1 MTEHVSQMTIDG
13 LAARLLSDA
22 ETATARAHVASCT
35 RCRGD
40 LETAEAAC
48 ATFTRE
54 VLPRTLDRL
63 APRRAAPWR
72 ILAPAFAVSG
82 LATVLLVVWFVR
94 RAPVPPTA
102 DDDLRMKGALTFQVF
117 ASRGD
122 QVFAVRDATRLA
134 AGDKI
139 RFVVGAGEARYVLVA
154 SIDGAGHATIYH
166 PYGGARSAPA
176 PVQPTDLPGSIVLD
190 AAPGPERVFALVS
203 REPLAAGD
211 VARTLEALG
220 ERGAAAIRAT
230 PTLDLP
236 GVTQA
241 SVVFEKAA
249 P

>member
-1 MTEHVSQMTIDG
+1 MTEHLSQMTIDG

-22 ETATARAHVASCT
+22 ETATARGHVASCA

-54 VLPRTLDRL
+54 VLPRTLERL
-63 APRRAAPWR
+63 RPRPSAWR
-72 ILAPAFAVSG
+72 IFAPAFAVSA

-94 RAPVPPTA
+94 RDKPVV

-122 QVFAVRDATRLA
+122 QVFPVRDATRLA

-154 SIDGAGHATIYH
+154 SIDGAGQATIYH
-166 PYGGARSAPA
+166 PYGGARSVPA

-203 REPLAAGD
+203 REPLDAGD
-211 VARTLEALG
+211 VARALEELG
-220 ERGAAAIRAT
+220 KRGAEAIRST
-230 PTLDLP
+230 PALELP
-236 GVTQA
+236 DVTQA
-241 SVVFEKAA
+241 SVVFEKEA

>member
-1 MTEHVSQMTIDG
+1 MIDHLSQMTIDG

-22 ETATARAHVASCT
+22 ETATARAHVASCA
-35 RCRGD
+35 RCSGD

-54 VLPRTLDRL
+54 VLPRTLERL
-63 APRRAAPWR
+63 RPRSSPWR
-72 ILAPAFAVSG
+72 IFAPAFAVSA
-82 LATVLLVVWFVR
+82 LATLLLVVWFVR
-94 RAPVPPTA
+94 RSPTA
-102 DDDLRMKGALTFQVF
+102 APDDDLRMKGTVTFQVF

-122 QVFAVRDATRLA
+122 QVFPVRDATRLA

-154 SIDGAGHATIYH
+154 SIDGAGQATIYH
-166 PYGGARSAPA
+166 PYGGARSVPA

-203 REPLAAGD
+203 REPLDAGE
-211 VARTLEALG
+211 VARALEALG
-220 ERGAAAIRAT
+220 KRGATAIRST
-230 PTLDLP
+230 PALDLP
-236 GVTQA
+236 DVTQA
-241 SVVFEKAA
+241 SVVFEKEA